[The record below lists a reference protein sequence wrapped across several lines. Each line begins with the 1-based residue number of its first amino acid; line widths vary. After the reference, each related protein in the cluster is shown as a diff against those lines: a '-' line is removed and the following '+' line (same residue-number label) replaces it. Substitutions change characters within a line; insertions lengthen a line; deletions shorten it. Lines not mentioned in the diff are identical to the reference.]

1 MSDPRTAPRAEPPSE
16 RANALN
22 VANSRDAL
30 EFAARVLQTRA
41 SMVPV
46 GHEDRTKGPS
56 TYNWL
61 TYAVLLLRQAAASLP
76 PGDAPQP
83 CPHCKLPPT
92 MPDVCTPELNAVIEE
107 HIEKDW
113 ALLNKGVEIG
123 QSLQPSPAAHQPCEW
138 RDPGE
143 DDVSWQTG
151 CGKLWEFIDDGPS
164 ENGVKFCPYCG
175 KPLVLVPA
183 EEPTK

>member
-22 VANSRDAL
+22 VANPRDAL
-30 EFAARVLQTRA
+30 EFAARVLQARA

-83 CPHCKLPPT
+83 CDSGNTYVFCDYVSREHGGCVLGAGHSGPHAVRA
-92 MPDVCTPELNAVIEE
+92 DGTPR
-107 HIEKDW
+107 W
-113 ALLNKGVEIG
+113 
-123 QSLQPSPAAHQPCEW
+123 
-138 RDPGE
+138 
-143 DDVSWQTG
+143 
-151 CGKLWEFIDDGPS
+151 
-164 ENGVKFCPYCG
+164 
-175 KPLVLVPA
+175 PLVLVPA

>member
-16 RANALN
+16 RENALN

-83 CPHCKLPPT
+83 CEWRHG
-92 MPDVCTPELNAVIEE
+92 M
-107 HIEKDW
+107 
-113 ALLNKGVEIG
+113 
-123 QSLQPSPAAHQPCEW
+123 SPAYVAPSCRPREEW
-138 RDPGE
+138 Y
-143 DDVSWQTG
+143 DVERARKYK
-151 CGKLWEFIDDGPS
+151 C
-164 ENGVKFCPYCG
+164 CPYCTH
-175 KPLVLVPA
+175 PLVLVPA